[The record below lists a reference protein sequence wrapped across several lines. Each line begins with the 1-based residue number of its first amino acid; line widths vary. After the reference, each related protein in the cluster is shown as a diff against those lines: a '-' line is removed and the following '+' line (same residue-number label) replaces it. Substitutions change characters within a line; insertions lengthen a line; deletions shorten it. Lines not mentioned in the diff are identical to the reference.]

1 MMLSQP
7 NQATIDDNEAG
18 LVPAFLF
25 SQAPLNQDDQ
35 MAEAASTVRARF
47 YADAIENPKRSKEA
61 GRPMFDD
68 VEMVEFLFL
77 DDRNT
82 RFVAPAD
89 ERSRGNGPT
98 YAERYPRE
106 YEAFKR
112 GAARAATGTPLEH
125 WPILTTSRVH
135 ELKALGI
142 LSVDELADASEGII
156 RNIGRDGRTLQEQ
169 ARAFIGTA
177 KDGAGTAAMAA
188 ELQKLR
194 AQVEALSMASAP
206 APMPAA
212 MPEPEPES
220 VDINDASDEQL
231 KRFIKDRTG
240 EAPRGKISRDTLMK
254 RVSDLAEQE
263 AA

>member
-1 MMLSQP
+1 
-7 NQATIDDNEAG
+7 
-18 LVPAFLF
+18 VPGFLI
-25 SQAPLNQDDQ
+25 SQAPLKQDDQ
-35 MAEAASTVRARF
+35 MPEAAPTVRARF
-47 YADAIENPKRSKEA
+47 FADAIENPKRSKEA

-77 DDRNT
+77 DDRNS
-82 RFVAPAD
+82 RFVAIAS
-89 ERSRGNGPT
+89 ERSRSNGPT
-98 YAERYPRE
+98 YAEQYPRE

-112 GAARAATGTPLEH
+112 GTARAATGTPLEH

-135 ELKALGI
+135 ELKAMGI
-142 LSVDELADASEGII
+142 LSVDELADATEGVI

-177 KDGAGTAAMAA
+177 KDGAGTAALAA
-188 ELQKLR
+188 EVEKLR
-194 AQVEALSMASAP
+194 AQVAALSGGP
-206 APMPAA
+206 APMPVAT
-212 MPEPEPES
+212 PEPTPES

-254 RVSDLAEQE
+254 RAADLAEQE

>member
-1 MMLSQP
+1 M
-7 NQATIDDNEAG
+7 ADA
-18 LVPAFLF
+18 
-25 SQAPLNQDDQ
+25 AP
-35 MAEAASTVRARF
+35 TVRARF
-47 YADAIENPKRSKEA
+47 FADAVENPKRTKEA

-135 ELKALGI
+135 ELKAMGI
-142 LSVDELADASEGII
+142 LSVDELADATEGVI

-177 KDGAGTAAMAA
+177 KDGAGTAALAA
-188 ELQKLR
+188 EVEKLR
-194 AQVEALSMASAP
+194 AQVAALSSAP
-206 APMPAA
+206 APMPVST
-212 MPEPEPES
+212 PEPTSES

-240 EAPRGKISRDTLMK
+240 EAPRGNISRDTLMK
-254 RVSDLAEQE
+254 RAADLAEQE

>member
-1 MMLSQP
+1 M
-7 NQATIDDNEAG
+7 ADA
-18 LVPAFLF
+18 
-25 SQAPLNQDDQ
+25 AP
-35 MAEAASTVRARF
+35 TVRARF
-47 YADAIENPKRSKEA
+47 FADAIENPKRTKEA

-82 RFVAPAD
+82 RFVALAD

-135 ELKALGI
+135 ELKAMGI
-142 LSVDELADASEGII
+142 LSVDELADATEGVI

-177 KDGAGTAAMAA
+177 KDGAGTAALAA
-188 ELQKLR
+188 EVEKLR
-194 AQVEALSMASAP
+194 AQVAALSSGP
-206 APMPAA
+206 APMPVAT
-212 MPEPEPES
+212 PEPTPES

-240 EAPRGKISRDTLMK
+240 EAPRGNISRDTLMK
-254 RVSDLAEQE
+254 RAADLAEQE

>member
-1 MMLSQP
+1 M
-7 NQATIDDNEAG
+7 ADA
-18 LVPAFLF
+18 
-25 SQAPLNQDDQ
+25 AP
-35 MAEAASTVRARF
+35 TVRARF
-47 YADAIENPKRSKEA
+47 FADAIENPKRTKEA

-82 RFVAPAD
+82 KFVAPAD

-135 ELKALGI
+135 ELKAMGI
-142 LSVDELADASEGII
+142 LSVDELADATEGVI

-177 KDGAGTAAMAA
+177 KDGAGTAALAA
-188 ELQKLR
+188 EVEKLR
-194 AQVEALSMASAP
+194 AQIAALSTPPPPMPVP
-206 APMPAA
+206 AP
-212 MPEPEPES
+212 EPTPES

-240 EAPRGKISRDTLMK
+240 EAPRGNISRDTLMK
-254 RVSDLAEQE
+254 RAADLAEQE